1 VKKKTQRKQPW
12 WKGESEKKHKESNLG
27 GREKVKKNAKKTTL
41 VEGCGKQ
48 KCEKKD
54 HELFKKTLVAINK
67 SPITHT

>member
-1 VKKKTQRKQPW
+1 
-12 WKGESEKKHKESNLG
+12 
-27 GREKVKKNAKKTTL
+27 VKKNAKKTTL

-48 KCEKKD
+48 KCERKD